1 MKLRFSITILLHA
14 AFVSILSN
22 GYIWIRQI
30 PQSLYLLVPIFILV
44 NLLPEAWLT
53 KTHNKRF
60 RLCLHGTVLL
70 YAFYMSL
77 VVSTIVHIVLAVIIL
92 PEDSATFLWSL
103 AVCFGVNFVV
113 FWNGI
118 LSVYFTSAQLGTKLR
133 VMGILCGMI
142 PVANL
147 LVLYRIIRA
156 TTKECI
162 FEFEKEQQN
171 RDRQDKQVCATKYP
185 ILMVHGVFFRDTK
198 YFNYWGR
205 IPKELEAN
213 GARIFYGNHP
223 SAQAVADSAAVL
235 KDRIDTI
242 LRETGAKKV
251 NIIAHSKGGLDCRY
265 AIAKL
270 GADKTV
276 ASLTTINT
284 PHRGCLFADYLLEK
298 IPVEIAEDV
307 AHTYNRTLKKL
318 GEGNADF
325 LAAVRDLTDARCK
338 ELNEE
343 MPLPE
348 GIVCQSIGSVLTRS
362 SYGTFPLNFSYH
374 LVKHFSGEND
384 GLVSEDSFAWGH
396 KYTLLRPI
404 EKRGISHGDMIDL
417 NRENIP
423 GFDVREFYVQL
434 VNDLKENGL

>member
-1 MKLRFSITILLHA
+1 MKLRFSLTILLHA
-14 AFVSILSN
+14 AVISILSN
-22 GYIWIRQI
+22 SYIWVREI
-30 PQSLYLLVPIFILV
+30 PQSLYLLIPMFILA
-44 NLLPEAWLT
+44 NLLPEVWLT
-53 KTHNKRF
+53 KTRNKRF
-60 RLCLHGTVLL
+60 RFCLHGTVLL
-70 YAFYMSL
+70 YAFYISL
-77 VVSTIVHIVLAVIIL
+77 VISTVIHIILAVIIL
-92 PEDSATFLWSL
+92 PEDSATLLWSL

-118 LSVYFTSAQLGTKLR
+118 ISVYFTSAQVGTKLR
-133 VMGILCGMI
+133 VVGILCGMI

-147 LVLYRIIRA
+147 LVLYRIIKA
-156 TTKECI
+156 TTKECF

-171 RDRQDKQVCATKYP
+171 RARQEKQICATKYP

-205 IPKELEAN
+205 IPQELEAN

-235 KDRIDTI
+235 KDRMDAI
-242 LRETGAKKV
+242 LRETGAQKI

-276 ASLTTINT
+276 ASLTTVNT

-298 IPVEIAEDV
+298 IPAEIAEDV

-318 GEGNADF
+318 GEENADF
-325 LAAVRDLTDARCK
+325 LAAVRDLTDAQCK

-348 GIVCQSIGSVLTRS
+348 GLFCQSIGSVLTRS

-374 LVKHFSGEND
+374 LVKYFSGDND

-396 KYTLLRPI
+396 KYTLLRPS

-434 VNDLKENGL
+434 VNDLKEKGL